1 MGFKNASKPWLGKLV
16 AAFMSIVGFA
26 SGSIAILQYFT
37 PTDGEF
43 LAILNNEKVV
53 PPVTRNL
60 LIYMDKDSVDINPLK
75 LMPQFSNPTKYAV
88 EDLLLTYNV
97 DYQNASVR
105 YTDYYTIHS
114 VTNGEE
120 VRNSDKTLYPLTE
133 QPEAFMAFVMKD
145 RSKASVRIRATYKGV
160 DKPFEYEVSMYAK
173 RLWDSD
179 STRRAR
185 EVMEDAYLYTSANS
199 VDSVDIYVLEGEMVA
214 SYTGTSASILQ
225 YAHEAASTPQTAQ
238 KPTSPQQP
246 STTARDAV
254 TTSPGVTEPTATV
267 KHNRPQPVVKT
278 VTQITEEVQEVVE
291 EAKEEHGTP
300 WQTSVIKWVLII
312 IGLLGWAVS
321 LFSFMDIFIDEDAD
335 LKLSQVFYLCKTHKA
350 NIIWST
356 ILLVVSYTSYYYY
369 CILTGEPHKYWGGL
383 VLFFIPSILL
393 AVIFASSGHIRLIY
407 SIGLVVLLF
416 VILYCLIGFIYPLFP
431 F

>member
-1 MGFKNASKPWLGKLV
+1 MGFKNASKPWLGKLI

-199 VDSVDIYVLEGEMVA
+199 VDSVDIYVLEGETVA

-267 KHNRPQPVVKT
+267 KHSRPQPVVKT
-278 VTQITEEVQEVVE
+278 VTQIKEEVQEVVE

-312 IGLLGWAVS
+312 IGWIGAIITGI
-321 LFSFMDIFIDEDAD
+321 LFIFFLSDGLEDSKWNKRIA
-335 LKLSQVFYLCKTHKA
+335 L
-350 NIIWST
+350 WGT
-356 ILLVVSYTSYYYY
+356 ILYVLTYTSFYYYDV
-369 CILTGEPHKYWGGL
+369 LSDNNPLKYFGGL
-383 VLFFIPSILL
+383 VIIYICSILTIL
-393 AVIFASSGHIRLIY
+393 AIGIMDKIKFIY
-407 SIGLVVLLF
+407 TLGLWILYF
-416 VILYCLIGFIYPLFP
+416 VILCCLIIFIYPLFP

>member
-1 MGFKNASKPWLGKLV
+1 MGFKNASKPWFGKLI

-199 VDSVDIYVLEGEMVA
+199 VDSVDIYVLEGETVA

-312 IGLLGWAVS
+312 IGWIGAIITGI
-321 LFSFMDIFIDEDAD
+321 LFIFFLSDGLEDSKWNKRIA
-335 LKLSQVFYLCKTHKA
+335 L
-350 NIIWST
+350 WGT
-356 ILLVVSYTSYYYY
+356 ILYVLTYTSFYYYDV
-369 CILTGEPHKYWGGL
+369 LSDGTSLKYFGGL
-383 VLFFIPSILL
+383 VIIYICSILTIL
-393 AVIFASSGHIRLIY
+393 AIGIMDKIKFIY
-407 SIGLVVLLF
+407 TLGLWILYF
-416 VILYCLIGFIYPLFP
+416 VILYCLFRFIYPLFP